1 MTGKTG
7 RPTLYTDELG
17 QKIAE
22 LMAEG
27 MSARKI
33 AQRDDMPSRQ
43 TLDRWIDSIPA
54 FAAICARAREAQADY
69 MADKIVE
76 ESYAA
81 TPADVQVAK
90 LRVDTLKW
98 LAARLAPKK
107 YGDST
112 TLKGDAENPL
122 AVAVSEIARR
132 VIDAKPDA

>member
-1 MTGKTG
+1 MG
-7 RPTLYTDELG
+7 RPTLYSEELG
-17 QKIAE
+17 QKIAD

-33 AQRDDMPSRQ
+33 AQRDDMPCRQ

-69 MADKIVE
+69 MADKIIE

-81 TPADVQVAK
+81 TPADVQVAH

-98 LAARLAPKK
+98 LAARRAPKK

-112 TLKGDAENPL
+112 TLQGDADNPL
-122 AVAVSEIARR
+122 TVAVSDIARP
-132 VIDAKPDA
+132 VMDAKPYA